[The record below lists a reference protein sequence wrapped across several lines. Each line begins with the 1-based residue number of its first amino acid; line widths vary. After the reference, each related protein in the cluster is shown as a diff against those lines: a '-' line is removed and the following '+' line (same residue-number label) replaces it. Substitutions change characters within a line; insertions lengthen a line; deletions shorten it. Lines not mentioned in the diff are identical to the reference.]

1 MTKKYILLFIF
12 LLIMVLLLGLFLKFR
27 NHISNQTVNTEV
39 LTEENIKDTII
50 VRCFLNNIYADIKDY
65 YTNPDI
71 EVFDYE
77 TKVSSVEDKEN
88 VGTLVKFRTT
98 PQIGAHNPVGED
110 ELTYHI
116 QPNGEI
122 MLTDYKHIKSY
133 PLP

>member
-1 MTKKYILLFIF
+1 MTKKYILLLIF
-12 LLIMVLLLGLFLKFR
+12 LFIVMLFLGLFLKFR
-27 NHISNQTVNTEV
+27 NPISIQTVNSEV
-39 LTEENIKDTII
+39 LKEDNIKDTII
-50 VRCFLNNIYADIKDY
+50 VRCFLNNIYADVKDY
-65 YTNPDI
+65 YSNPDI

-77 TKVSSVEDKEN
+77 TKVSSVEDKKN
-88 VGTLVKFRTT
+88 VGILVKFHTT

-122 MLTDYKHIKSY
+122 MLTDYNHIKSY